1 MDTATK
7 EVRAVENV
15 REWFQRNTLRSLWDV
30 DERAVVSVSS
40 GGADRHLVLIVV
52 AGELYSTKIQ
62 QIAHKSGIPNLRSV
76 PAVCVRVCKKLLKY
90 EHVADRT

>member
-76 PAVCVRVCKKLLKY
+76 PVQQYVCACVKNF
-90 EHVADRT
+90 

>member
-15 REWFQRNTLRSLWDV
+15 REWFQRNTFRSLWDV
-30 DERAVVSVSS
+30 DECAVVSVSS

-52 AGELYSTKIQ
+52 AGELYYKNTT
-62 QIAHKSGIPNLRSV
+62 N
-76 PAVCVRVCKKLLKY
+76 C
-90 EHVADRT
+90 T